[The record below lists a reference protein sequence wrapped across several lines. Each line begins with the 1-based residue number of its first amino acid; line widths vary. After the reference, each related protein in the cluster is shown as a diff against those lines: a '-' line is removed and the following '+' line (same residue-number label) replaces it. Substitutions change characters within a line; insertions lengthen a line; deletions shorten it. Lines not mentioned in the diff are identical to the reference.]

1 MPSNICFGWYFVCVC
16 ISPGKEDFYVVLK
29 RSIKLSCIFRNINKD
44 RWLPFSVSSFGFYE
58 GLHCWCKFWQLHW
71 LASEIFYKITVKHW
85 RNVSSSISVWQ
96 PEIREEDQGQP
107 LLSNPG
113 WTQVRLGLWWLSG
126 QLLGLLMNCYT
137 EIIHGA
143 GDGTAVPSL
152 RYKLEMLYT
161 SIHHNYLETT

>member
-126 QLLGLLMNCYT
+126 QLLGLNEL
-137 EIIHGA
+137 
-143 GDGTAVPSL
+143 
-152 RYKLEMLYT
+152 LYRDY
-161 SIHHNYLETT
+161 SRGWRWHCCPISQIQIRDAPHHHPAPPLQTT